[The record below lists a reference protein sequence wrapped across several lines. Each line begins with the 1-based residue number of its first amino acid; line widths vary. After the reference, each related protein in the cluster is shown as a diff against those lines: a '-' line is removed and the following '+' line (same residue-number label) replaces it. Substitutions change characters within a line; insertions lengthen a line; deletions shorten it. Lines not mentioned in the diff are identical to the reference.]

1 MHLER
6 LEISGFKSFSDRS
19 ELAFDR
25 GVTAI
30 VGPNGCGKSNVADA
44 LTWVLGEQSAKSL
57 RGDKMEDVIFSGSDA
72 RKPTGAAEVR
82 LRLSDVIVPPSLLKE
97 MGGDGAGDKTNG
109 LSRASSSAL
118 APAGESRGNG
128 HHPELAE
135 MLVAATRD
143 VDITRRLYRSGESE
157 YLIDGQTCRLKDIH
171 ELLMDTG
178 LGQKA
183 YAIIE
188 QGKIGMI
195 LSSRPTDR
203 RQLIEEAAG
212 ITKYKARRRSAE
224 LKLEA
229 AQQNLTRLDDI
240 VYEIE
245 KQRGSMKRQAAKAR
259 RYTRLRD
266 EMRRWEKVLFAR
278 RYRTLAEAIETARA
292 RLTEART
299 NEAAASAR
307 LAEVEN
313 DLSRIR
319 IELASADEAANTA
332 REAVHAH
339 ELEINRRQQ
348 QIALDTQQA
357 EMLKGRAE
365 ELELERQQLE
375 ARREPE
381 QLALEGRRRAAAEAE
396 KARDEASALATA
408 ASDEYARAQQAI
420 ETVEQDVESARADVY
435 AVLNTITALNAAL
448 ESASSQRE
456 RAVGAEGRLD
466 LEARELAVE
475 LGKAQAQRQ
484 AAADALRRA
493 VDGLDAAKVARAARE
508 SELASARIEHEWRS
522 RDVRSREHDLASMT
536 ARLHSLE
543 EIDTHRSGFADAARL
558 ILVNANGKVGQMGAL
573 ADFIEVEPKYERAV
587 EACMGDLLQ
596 HVLVERLEHV
606 SAGLKLIRQEDA
618 GRCGFVVG
626 RPDGST
632 EVHTGVPH
640 GGSLRRFLT
649 GVQTE
654 VLAGVPTQVPAA
666 VPSGTVALSSVVRV
680 GGPFPQAVKAV
691 MGGALIADSFE
702 TAARI
707 APTVPYPVATLEGDV
722 FRGRHVITGG
732 EKTESRGILATKREI
747 KELREKIAASRT
759 ALEQLIN
766 ETAGFEQAIAHA
778 TAAIAGLSAEFHRQE
793 KAIVGVEGQSER
805 AAADEFRIRQH
816 NDLVTTEISRVREEI
831 AGLDARQLE
840 ATESIARLGEQK
852 ISADLALGEAQ
863 RCLSAA
869 RDTAEGLSQKAGE
882 ARAAHAGLIERSA
895 GALAEVS
902 RMAAAAAE
910 LERRVQSCTR
920 DVALMRDQR
929 ERLLQA
935 VAEGQKQMDADVGQL
950 EGLRG
955 AMIRADEAALEIT
968 QASERQEE
976 VIRDARRAVD
986 ALRALAAEV
995 DVMRATAESDL
1006 THLAQQSLDTVNATL
1021 DEIREQVAAMEAAG
1035 QIEPDARAIRAA
1047 EAVDPDEEEDD
1058 GTQSAES
1065 ASARD
1070 DSGELRRDLAEAA
1083 SGREGGPEEPVP
1095 AHMTAEEAIAELR
1108 AKIDRIGPVNMMA
1121 IEQSKEL
1128 EERHGF
1134 LTTQRQDLVDSI
1146 AQTNEAI
1153 SKIDE
1158 TTYARFREAFTAINA
1173 NFQQTFS
1180 TLFGGGKAG
1189 LTLLDESD
1197 PLESGIDIVASPPGK
1212 RLQSVM
1218 LLSGGEKALAAI
1230 ALMFAIFRYKP
1241 SPFCLLDE
1249 IDAPL
1254 DDANIGRFVEMLRS
1268 MMDRTQFIVIT
1279 HNRKTMEIA
1288 NLLYGVTMEEPG
1300 VSKLISI
1307 QLN

>member
-57 RGDKMEDVIFSGSDA
+57 RGDKMEDGIFNGSDA

-82 LRLSDVIVPPSLLKE
+82 LRFGNVIVPPSLLKE
-97 MGGDGAGDKTNG
+97 MGEDAHQTNG
-109 LSRASSSAL
+109 LSRASSPTLES
-118 APAGESRGNG
+118 AGESRGNG
-128 HHPELAE
+128 HHPGLAAIVE
-135 MLVAATRD
+135 QATRE
-143 VDITRRLYRSGESE
+143 VEVTRRLYRSGESE
-157 YLIDGQTCRLKDIH
+157 YLIDGQSCRLKDIH

-240 VYEIE
+240 VYEID
-245 KQRGSMKRQAAKAR
+245 KQRGSLKRQAAKAR

-278 RYRTLAEAIETARA
+278 RYRTLSEAIETART
-292 RLTEART
+292 RLQEART
-299 NEAAASAR
+299 NEGVAAAR

-313 DLSRIR
+313 DLARIR
-319 IELASADEAANTA
+319 IELASADNAATAA
-332 REAVHAH
+332 RETVHGH

-357 EMLKGRAE
+357 EMLQARAA
-365 ELELERQQLE
+365 ELEAEKQQLE

-381 QLALEGRRRAAAEAE
+381 QVALEGRRLAASEAAA
-396 KARDEASALATA
+396 ARDEASALASEA
-408 ASDEYARAQQAI
+408 GDEYARAQQAI
-420 ETVEQDVESARADVY
+420 EALEQDVERARADVY
-435 AVLNTITALNAAL
+435 AVLNTITALNAAHDN
-448 ESASSQRE
+448 AGAQRD
-456 RAVGAEGRLD
+456 RAMATAGRLE
-466 LEARELAVE
+466 LEASELAAE
-475 LGKAQAQRQ
+475 LEKARAQRQ
-484 AAADALRRA
+484 MAAEALRRA
-493 VDGLDAAKVARAARE
+493 QDGLDAARVARAARE

-522 RDVRSREHDLASMT
+522 RDVRTREQEVAAMT

-543 EIDTHRSGFADAARL
+543 EIDTHRSGFADAAKMV
-558 ILVNANGKVGQMGAL
+558 LVNANGKVGQMGAL
-573 ADFIEVEPKYERAV
+573 ADFLEVEPKYERAV
-587 EACMGDLLQ
+587 EACLGDLLQ
-596 HVLVERLEHV
+596 HVVVERLDHV
-606 SAGLKLIRQEDA
+606 SAGLKLIRQENA
-618 GRCGFVVG
+618 GRCGFIVG
-626 RPDGST
+626 RPDDGSAVAT
-632 EVHTGVPH
+632 YSGDG
-640 GGSLRRFLT
+640 GGSFVATAFAT
-649 GVQTE
+649 GGNTSFGGDKP
-654 VLAGVPTQVPAA
+654 LG
-666 VPSGTVALSSVVRV
+666 LSSVPAGAVALTSVVRI
-680 GGPFPQAVKAV
+680 GGPFPQAVHAV
-691 MGGALIADSFE
+691 MGGAMIAESFE
-702 TAARI
+702 AASRI

-722 FRGRHVITGG
+722 FRGRHVVTGG
-732 EKTESRGILATKREI
+732 DKAESRGILATKREI
-747 KELREKIAASRT
+747 KELREKLAAAKT
-759 ALEQLIN
+759 ALEQLVSD
-766 ETAGFEQAIAHA
+766 TAGFEQTIALA

-805 AAADEFRIRQH
+805 AADDELRVQQRTE
-816 NDLVTTEISRVREEI
+816 LVQTEVSRVREEV
-831 AGLDARQLE
+831 AGLDARQAE
-840 ATESIARLGEQK
+840 ARESIARLNEQRVE
-852 ISADLALGEAQ
+852 ADQTLSESQRKLYEA
-863 RCLSAA
+863 RE
-869 RDTAEGLSQKAGE
+869 TAEGLSQKAAE

-895 GALAEVS
+895 GALAEVA
-902 RMAAAAAE
+902 RMEEAAAE
-910 LERRVQSCTR
+910 LERRVQACTR
-920 DVALMRDQR
+920 DVALMREQR
-929 ERLLQA
+929 ERLINA
-935 VAEGQKQMDADVGQL
+935 VADGQRLMDDDVGRLQ
-950 EGLRG
+950 GLREE
-955 AMIRADEAALEIT
+955 MIVADELALTIKQSAEK
-968 QASERQEE
+968 QEE

-995 DVMRATAESDL
+995 DVQRATAESDL
-1006 THLAQQSLDTVNATL
+1006 THLAQQAMDTVNATL
-1021 DEIREQVAAMEAAG
+1021 DEIRDQVAEMEAAG
-1035 QIEPDARAIRAA
+1035 QIEPDVRAIRAA
-1047 EAVDPDEEEDD
+1047 EAAEPDEEDELV
-1058 GTQSAES
+1058 SA
-1065 ASARD
+1065 ALGATD
-1070 DSGELRRDLAEAA
+1070 AIDAAEATEA
-1083 SGREGGPEEPVP
+1083 P
-1095 AHMTAEEAIAELR
+1095 AERMTAEEAIAELR
-1108 AKIDRIGPVNMMA
+1108 DKIDRMGPVNMMA

-1128 EERHGF
+1128 EERHLF
-1134 LTTQRQDLVDSI
+1134 LSTQRQDLIDSI

-1158 TTYARFREAFTAINA
+1158 TTHARFREAFSAINE
-1173 NFQQTFS
+1173 NFQVTFA

-1189 LTLLDESD
+1189 ITLLDEND
-1197 PLESGIDIVASPPGK
+1197 PLESGIDIIASPPGK

-1218 LLSGGEKALAAI
+1218 LLSGGEKALTAI

-1254 DDANIGRFVEMLRS
+1254 DDANIGRFIDMLRS
-1268 MMDRTQFIVIT
+1268 MMDKTQFIIIT
-1279 HNRKTMEIA
+1279 HSRKTMEIA
-1288 NLLYGVTMEEPG
+1288 DRLYGVTMEEPG